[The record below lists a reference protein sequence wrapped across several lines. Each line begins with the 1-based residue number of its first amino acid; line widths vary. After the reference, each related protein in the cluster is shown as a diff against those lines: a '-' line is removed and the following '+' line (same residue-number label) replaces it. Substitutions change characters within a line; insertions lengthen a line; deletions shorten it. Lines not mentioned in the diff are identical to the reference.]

1 MSGQKAVNPE
11 TSSSDFRLGTKLRH
25 ARLVR
30 GMRLKQVAD
39 AAGCSESLL
48 SKIENGHAN
57 PSVQMLH
64 RIANVLGAN
73 FNALFAGND
82 DEGDIVARAGERP
95 LIDTDQLRRGRGIAF
110 ERLIPYAAGHL
121 LQGNIH
127 IIEPGGESEGDLQHA
142 GEEMGYVIEGTLELT
157 VGERRFELAA
167 GDSFHFN
174 SDIPHRYRNPGRSVT
189 RVVWVN
195 TPPTF

>member
-1 MSGQKAVNPE
+1 MSRANVTKE
-11 TSSSDFRLGTKLRH
+11 TAAPAEFRLGTKLRH
-25 ARLVR
+25 ARMVR
-30 GMRLKQVAD
+30 GMRLKEVAET
-39 AAGCSESLL
+39 AGCSESLL

-64 RIANVLGAN
+64 RIAHVLGAN
-73 FNALFAGND
+73 FNALFAAD
-82 DEGDIVARAGERP
+82 DESDIVARAGERP

-127 IIEPGGESEGDLQHA
+127 IIEPGGESEGFLQHA
-142 GEEMGYVIEGTLELT
+142 GEEVGYVIEGTFELV
-157 VGERRFELAA
+157 VGERQFELAA

-174 SDIPHRYRNPGRSVT
+174 SDIPHRYRNPGSAVT
-189 RVVWVN
+189 RVIWVN
-195 TPPTF
+195 SPPTF